1 MAAGAG
7 ACGVEKVGMVPS
19 HVARELGG
27 WMEAG
32 WWLWVLV
39 GGGGLGRAPPNPL
52 NQGVR
57 TSRQRSNEGARR
69 SDELVGGWY

>member
-1 MAAGAG
+1 MWSGKGWNGALTCCEG
-7 ACGVEKVGMVPS
+7 AWRLDGGRVVVVGVG
-19 HVARELGG
+19 R
-27 WMEAG
+27 
-32 WWLWVLV
+32 
-39 GGGGLGRAPPNPL
+39 GGGLGRAPPNPL